1 MFCNYVHF
9 QMQKFQEDFQ
19 VLKSGQGRRSKEFF
33 VKREEHHSNKL
44 KELQTSSN
52 KKLKDSATKLGG
64 ANATIEDLKKQ
75 LQNAKNTIMAKDDE
89 ISDLMGSLDE
99 ATQNNKNLEKE
110 IVNLKTSHGEEKDGY
125 QTKIAELEKALGFA
139 KEKNA
144 YFDLGLKMEHEL
156 GNEKTGHDGYVTR
169 LEQELEVAKVDQRE
183 YEKIHV
189 SESDKI
195 KTGMVLLAGAKE
207 GDPENLLGAGRKVL
221 VSVHKAL
228 SDRPQSKASRRREN
242 KRKRWEMEREME
254 RANKQHNGSNED
266 DEVNENVE
274 NNGPDG
280 SFLLQERI

>member
-1 MFCNYVHF
+1 MFCNHVHS
-9 QMQKFQEDFQ
+9 QMQKLQEDFQ

-33 VKREEHHSNKL
+33 VKREEHHANNF

-52 KKLKDSATKLGG
+52 KKLEESATKLGG

-75 LQNAKNTIMAKDDE
+75 LQSAKNTIMAKDDE
-89 ISDLMGSLDE
+89 ISDLMGSLGE
-99 ATQNNKNLEKE
+99 ATKNNKKLEKE
-110 IVNLKTSHGEEKDGY
+110 IVNLKTTHGEEKNGY
-125 QTKIAELEKALGFA
+125 QTKIAKLDKALGLE

-156 GNEKTGHDGYVTR
+156 GNEKKGHDVDVTR
-169 LEQELEVAKVDQRE
+169 LEQKLEVAKVDRRE

-207 GDPENLLGAGRKVL
+207 GEPEDLLGAGRKVL

-274 NNGPDG
+274 DNGPDG
-280 SFLLQERI
+280 SFQLQERV

>member
-75 LQNAKNTIMAKDDE
+75 LQSAKNTIMAKDDE
-89 ISDLMGSLDE
+89 ISDLMGSLEE
-99 ATQNNKNLEKE
+99 ATKNNKKLEKE
-110 IVNLKTSHGEEKDGY
+110 IVNLKTTHGEEKNGY
-125 QTKIAELEKALGFA
+125 ETKIAKLDKALGLE

-156 GNEKTGHDGYVTR
+156 GNEKKGHDGNVTR
-169 LEQELEVAKVDQRE
+169 LEQKLEVAKVDRRE

-221 VSVHKAL
+221 VSVHKDL
-228 SDRPQSKASRRREN
+228 SESGQSKSSKRRAN
-242 KRKRWEMEREME
+242 KRKRIEMGLDMERG
-254 RANKQHNGSNED
+254 NKHHNGNIED
-266 DEVNENVE
+266 DEVDENVE
-274 NNGPDG
+274 DNGPDG
-280 SFLLQERI
+280 SFQLQERV

>member
-19 VLKSGQGRRSKEFF
+19 VLQSGQGRRSKEFF

-75 LQNAKNTIMAKDDE
+75 LQSAKNTIMAKDDE
-89 ISDLMGSLDE
+89 ISDLMGSLGE
-99 ATQNNKNLEKE
+99 ATKNNKKLEKE

-125 QTKIAELEKALGFA
+125 QTKIAELEKSLGFA

-156 GNEKTGHDGYVTR
+156 GTEKTGHAGYITR
-169 LEQELEVAKVDQRE
+169 LEQELELAKVDQRE
-183 YEKIHV
+183 FEKIHI
-189 SESDKI
+189 SASDKI
-195 KTGMVLLAGAKE
+195 KTGMTLVAGAKD
-207 GDPENLLGAGRKVL
+207 GDPENLLDAGKKAL
-221 VSVHKAL
+221 LSVHKDL
-228 SDRPQSKASRRREN
+228 SKRERGQGTSRSAKKRSN
-242 KRKRWEMEREME
+242 KRKRVEAELDMP
-254 RANKQHNGSNED
+254 QNGNIGD
-266 DEVNENVE
+266 DEVEGNDA
-274 NNGPDG
+274 DG
-280 SFLLQERI
+280 SFQLEERV